1 MQLVIQQ
8 SQKPT
13 TNIYQSHDLPIL
25 QPSCFFLPSISTMQ
39 PSFLVSWIRAPLGS
53 WHCFSSDQQCSQAAE
68 RDWFVYT
75 QQMFRQFTNKAVLR
89 SDLLEGWL
97 PTQCACVPVMNAALD
112 QEQKKTHTLQPCT
125 GRNSY
130 KIMYI
135 LSLHQE
141 TGMSTLIFTTA
152 DFTHRFK
159 LSNFAPARRV
169 FDKRP
174 PIVRLAAKASWM
186 ARKNEPASSNL
197 QNWSRSGL
205 SVVCG

>member
-53 WHCFSSDQQCSQAAE
+53 WHCFSSDQCSQAAALIRT

-75 QQMFRQFTNKAVLR
+75 QQMLRQFTNKAVLR

-112 QEQKKTHTLQPCT
+112 QEQKKTRILQPCT

-152 DFTHRFK
+152 DFTTADFTHCFK

-169 FDKRP
+169 FDKMP

-186 ARKNEPASSNL
+186 ARKN
-197 QNWSRSGL
+197 
-205 SVVCG
+205 